1 MVCTQ
6 VLCDVAPNWHHTEIV
21 LEVLYLW
28 SNCNEFWCLICSLF
42 VMSCLFWGE
51 FFLSSY
57 SIQHCWHAEAPLADL
72 LFIRNCNSAALGI
85 IRLCHLASDFGAS
98 AEWRANNFPSEKKR
112 SIPSM
117 QNQWGDHPITKKVSL
132 CQAGDQGTE
141 KVREFLGKELRRFPS
156 KELRESYRD
165 RLKSWYV
172 VWWNLFLLAKQGQ
185 EQISPN
191 HVPRL

>member
-28 SNCNEFWCLICSLF
+28 SNCNEFWCLICSLL
-42 VMSCLFWGE
+42 SCLGRNSFILQYPTLLACRGASRW
-51 FFLSSY
+51 FVIY
-57 SIQHCWHAEAPLADL
+57 SQLQFSGAW
-72 LFIRNCNSAALGI
+72 NNSALPF
-85 IRLCHLASDFGAS
+85 SFGAS